1 MIEAEWRPAWVR
13 GGAEADTTLE
23 TPHGIAVEGGLV
35 YVLERF
41 THRVTAFRQEDGAT
55 AWVAGREGSGPGE
68 LRRPSAIAALPGGG
82 VAVADPGNGRLT
94 LLGRDGRVRG
104 SVPLRGRAAHPFSI
118 CPLAD
123 GTFVL
128 AGATADREPV
138 TRIAAD
144 GSILEHHALPWHDL
158 AEGPVARRYALLA
171 ADASGGACWLA
182 LGKGRGFARY
192 RVGGFEEARRY
203 VEFFDLP
210 EYVVTGGRMRWTERP
225 VDDRHAATG
234 VAMEGGRLLVAF
246 MGLTPSRGRLLDVY
260 DARTGAYLHTL
271 RSPKSIHGLASADG
285 RLFVLTTQNDA
296 PTLIAFDLGTRD

>member
-1 MIEAEWRPAWVR
+1 MDTEWKPAWVR

-23 TPHGIAVEGGLV
+23 TPHGIAAEGGLV

-41 THRVTAFRQEDGAT
+41 GHRVTAFRQEDGSL

-68 LRRPSAIAALPGGG
+68 LKRPSAIAALPDGG

-104 SVPLRGRAAHPFSI
+104 SVPLRGEAAHPFAL

-128 AGATADREPV
+128 AGATVGRDPV

-144 GSILEHHALPWHDL
+144 GTVLEHHPLPWRDL
-158 AEGPVARRYALLA
+158 AEGPVSRRYALLA
-171 ADASGGACWLA
+171 TDAGGGACWLA

-192 RVGGFEEARRY
+192 RAGGFEPARRY
-203 VEFFDLP
+203 VELFDLP
-210 EYVVTGGRMRWTERP
+210 EYVVTGDRTRWRERP

-234 VAMEGGRLLVAF
+234 VAVEGGRLLVAF

-271 RSPKSIHGLASADG
+271 RSPKSIHGLASAAG

-296 PTLIAFDLGTRD
+296 PTLIAFNVGKRN